1 MSSNNLPI
9 FTDTKFE
16 YNVRLSGISL
26 IQLRLL
32 LDYMNILVAHVSI
45 ALLEMI
51 YWESRFMRCMEGG
64 GNMDVLTF
72 LVLIQAAMTVYF
84 SRYLL

>member
-1 MSSNNLPI
+1 MTIKRLYRKTQRKILSSNNLPI

-32 LDYMNILVAHVSI
+32 LDYTNILVAHVNI

-51 YWESRFMRCMEGG
+51 
-64 GNMDVLTF
+64 
-72 LVLIQAAMTVYF
+72 
-84 SRYLL
+84 

>member
-1 MSSNNLPI
+1 MSPSNLPI
-9 FTDTKFE
+9 FTDTKLE
-16 YNVRLSGISL
+16 CNVRLSGISL

-32 LDYMNILVAHVSI
+32 LNDMNILVAHVNI

-64 GNMDVLTF
+64 GNMNVLTF
-72 LVLIQAAMTVYF
+72 LVLIQATMTVYF

>member
-1 MSSNNLPI
+1 MTIKGLYRETQRKILSSNNLPI

-32 LDYMNILVAHVSI
+32 LDYTNILVAHVNI

-51 YWESRFMRCMEGG
+51 
-64 GNMDVLTF
+64 
-72 LVLIQAAMTVYF
+72 
-84 SRYLL
+84 